1 MFVSYI
7 KVVQIS
13 IYAYDKFDQ
22 NKFMYK
28 VKLMEDLYFL
38 ICNNDIKLNHVYKI
52 DNLVVEIITEVKKII
67 HEKMIINN

>member
-13 IYAYDKFDQ
+13 KYAYDKFDQ

-28 VKLMEDLYFL
+28 VKLMKDLYFL